1 MLRGCCYPPI
11 SIKMIIEGIK
21 GQKYNALVWEVSY
34 VRRTFN
40 MAAHLL
46 ARNAQLL
53 VKVLFGLRISH
64 PLLNFKFQKMYL
76 VWTLVQFNE
85 IC

>member
-46 ARNAQLL
+46 ARNALFVSESIVWVEDTPPFIELQ
-53 VKVLFGLRISH
+53 VSKDVSGDFGLDFG
-64 PLLNFKFQKMYL
+64 P
-76 VWTLVQFNE
+76 V
-85 IC
+85 

>member
-1 MLRGCCYPPI
+1 MR
-11 SIKMIIEGIK
+11 K
-21 GQKYNALVWEVSY
+21 
-34 VRRTFN
+34 TFN

>member
-1 MLRGCCYPPI
+1 
-11 SIKMIIEGIK
+11 MIIEGIK

-46 ARNAQLL
+46 ARNALFVSESIVWVEDTPPFIKLQ
-53 VKVLFGLRISH
+53 VSKDVSGDFGLDFG
-64 PLLNFKFQKMYL
+64 P
-76 VWTLVQFNE
+76 V
-85 IC
+85 

>member
-46 ARNAQLL
+46 ARNALFVSESIVWVEDTQPFIELQ
-53 VKVLFGLRISH
+53 VSKDVSGDFGLDFG
-64 PLLNFKFQKMYL
+64 P
-76 VWTLVQFNE
+76 V
-85 IC
+85 